1 MNEKILQAIKQARD
15 TKKRNFKQTF
25 ALAINLRNL
34 DLKKPEN
41 KIKAEIALPH
51 GLGKIAKI
59 GIIADVLIGQAK
71 DLDNVI
77 LIRKDELDDYGR
89 NKKLVKK
96 LANECRCFVAE
107 STLMPLIGKNL
118 GQILAPRNMMP
129 RPIPQNANLKQAVEN
144 SRSLIRVA
152 LKDSPVINTP
162 VGTEDMADEKIAE
175 NMEKIITTVI
185 ELLPK
190 GKENIK
196 NFAVKLTMGKA
207 VKFEM

>member
-162 VGTEDMADEKIAE
+162 VGTEDMADEKVAE

>member
-185 ELLPK
+185 
-190 GKENIK
+190 
-196 NFAVKLTMGKA
+196 
-207 VKFEM
+207 